1 MLIWRSIGEIGLEN
15 GAVAIWPEPRSGQS
29 LKPKFGSR
37 PLAKKPLYAVLIVG
51 ALFLF
56 AAVSN
61 GHRVPV
67 HWLVIVP
74 ILGVAIAWPL
84 AVALDRLNKR
94 IVWVYPDHV
103 LISHARDRTVLRKS
117 DLKQIHVYDTKK
129 DEMRAVEFLTTK
141 GKSTVVGLPSEV
153 VLSEFLATFRSLG
166 YTVNH
171 DL

>member
-1 MLIWRSIGEIGLEN
+1 
-15 GAVAIWPEPRSGQS
+15 
-29 LKPKFGSR
+29 
-37 PLAKKPLYAVLIVG
+37 
-51 ALFLF
+51 
-56 AAVSN
+56 
-61 GHRVPV
+61 
-67 HWLVIVP
+67 
-74 ILGVAIAWPL
+74 LGVAIAWPL